1 MLDLVRNPN
10 CRFSHTNAHFC
21 SVSVTF
27 TLPHV
32 TNKDTTLHGYDIPK
46 DAIIIANLYSA
57 HIDPN
62 YWPDPELFNPERFLD
77 SNGALVRKDGLV
89 PFGDGNLFQFSGK
102 YLKLPTK

>member
-1 MLDLVRNPN
+1 MSDLVRNPN
-10 CRFSHTNAHFC
+10 RWFSHTNAHFC

-32 TNKDTTLHGYDIPK
+32 TNKDTTLHGYNIPK
-46 DAIIIANLYSA
+46 NAIIIANLYSA

-89 PFGDGNLFQFSGK
+89 PFGDGRFQNHSLDNIIFPSE
-102 YLKLPTK
+102 